1 MGLISQPHSQS
12 REMCVCV
19 CVCVCTSWM
28 NKEMPYYIRRPTLFF
43 TNELVYPVSRS
54 HNTKMRI
61 AANSAKFYV
70 YQQAPAASEQCLH
83 SFTGKAR
90 LHPGGFNSI
99 YFFESF
105 DTSAQWRTEEGWV
118 WGVQNPPPKFRS
130 PSKIVPNSTRFEK
143 IVKNCWI

>member
-1 MGLISQPHSQS
+1 
-12 REMCVCV
+12 
-19 CVCVCTSWM
+19 M

-105 DTSAQWRTEEGWV
+105 DTSAQWRTEEGGF
-118 WGVQNPPPKFRS
+118 GVFKTPPRNSEAPPKLCQTQPDLRKLLKIAEFRT
-130 PSKIVPNSTRFEK
+130 PRPKDVRKKGSKILKLPRFA
-143 IVKNCWI
+143 IVLY